1 MFEVELNS
9 DRRED
14 PSLQH
19 YLQTIGKTKLLT
31 REEEFALASRIRN
44 GDREALDKL
53 VNANLR
59 FVVSVAKRYLNKG
72 LSFMDLIAE
81 GNIGLITAAKRFD
94 ERRDFRFISYAVW
107 WIRQAIQKA
116 IAEQTNT
123 VRLPVN
129 RTQQAHKMRRLTV
142 NLEQKYQREIKDEE
156 VAEAMDLS
164 LGKMRQ
170 IAAASRAMVSIDDSP
185 YGEDVPLAETLS
197 DPDEITPEQGYEQ
210 QELAREVSLAL
221 DVLDPR
227 ERSIVTRYYGLG
239 KEEAWSLEAIG
250 QELGLSRERV
260 RQIRNQA
267 LERMRQATQGQVLSD
282 FLR

>member
-9 DRRED
+9 DRRHD

-31 REEEFALASRIRN
+31 RQEEFALARRIRN
-44 GDREALDKL
+44 GDREALDRL

-107 WIRQAIQKA
+107 WIRQSIQKA

-129 RTQQAHKMRRLTV
+129 RTQQAQRMRRLAV
-142 NLEQKYQREIKDEE
+142 NLEQKHKREIKDEE

-170 IAAASRAMVSIDDSP
+170 INAASKAMISIDESV
-185 YGEDVPLAETLS
+185 YGEEMPLSETLS
-197 DPDEITPEQGYEQ
+197 DPDEITPEQGYVQ
-210 QELAREVSLAL
+210 QELARELDHAL
-221 DVLDPR
+221 DVLDAR
-227 ERSIVTRYYGLG
+227 ERLVVTRYYGLG
-239 KEEAWSLEAIG
+239 NQKTWSLEAIG
-250 QELGLSRERV
+250 REMNLSRERV

-267 LERMRQATQGQVLSD
+267 LERMRQTRQGAVLND
-282 FLR
+282 FLH

>member
-31 REEEFALASRIRN
+31 REEEFALARRIRN
-44 GDREALDKL
+44 GDREALDRL

-129 RTQQAHKMRRLTV
+129 RTQQAHKMRRMTV

-156 VAEAMDLS
+156 VAEAMDLNLS
-164 LGKMRQ
+164 KLRQ
-170 IAAASRAMVSIDDSP
+170 IAAASRAMISIDDNP
-185 YGEDVPLAETLS
+185 YGEEVPLAETLC
-197 DPDEITPEQGYEQ
+197 DPEEITPEQGYEQ